1 VQNPEPALILVVDDA
16 PDNIEV
22 VRARLEQQGYR
33 VIAASDGIEALA
45 QVRAAAPDLVLL
57 DVVMPRLDGIETVRR
72 IRADP
77 AIPFTPVI
85 MLTAQNDSRSVISA
99 LDAGADEYLTKPF
112 DAGAL
117 LARVRSML
125 RIKALHDEVTA
136 QAAQLAEWNQT
147 LECRVAEQLAQL
159 QRLGFLKRFLPPQVA
174 ELVVTEGEKIL
185 QSHRRNVAVL
195 FCDLR
200 SFTEFSE
207 AAEPEEQI
215 AMLAEFHSTVA
226 GVVNRFQGTLV
237 QIVGDGV
244 MVVFN
249 DPIPRPDPALD
260 AVRAAIEMRARVGA
274 LTAKWKAQGHQLG
287 FGVGITQGYV
297 TLGLIGSDER
307 SQYAAIGSVTNL
319 ASRLC
324 DAAEDGQVLADSKL
338 HASIA
343 HLAHVEELGELTP
356 KGFRR
361 PIRVVNVIALREGA
375 IE

>member
-1 VQNPEPALILVVDDA
+1 M
-16 PDNIEV
+16 
-22 VRARLEQQGYR
+22 
-33 VIAASDGIEALA
+33 
-45 QVRAAAPDLVLL
+45 
-57 DVVMPRLDGIETVRR
+57 MPRLDGIETVRR
-72 IRADP
+72 MRADP

-226 GVVNRFQGTLV
+226 DVVNRFQGTLV

-249 DPIPRPDPALD
+249 DPIPA
-260 AVRAAIEMRARVGA
+260 
-274 LTAKWKAQGHQLG
+274 
-287 FGVGITQGYV
+287 
-297 TLGLIGSDER
+297 
-307 SQYAAIGSVTNL
+307 
-319 ASRLC
+319 
-324 DAAEDGQVLADSKL
+324 
-338 HASIA
+338 
-343 HLAHVEELGELTP
+343 
-356 KGFRR
+356 
-361 PIRVVNVIALREGA
+361 PIRRWTRCAPQ
-375 IE
+375 

>member
-1 VQNPEPALILVVDDA
+1 MQNPEPALILVVDDA

-33 VIAASDGIEALA
+33 VIAASDGTEALV

-72 IRADP
+72 IRADS

-361 PIRVVNVIALREGA
+361 PIRVVNVIALRESA
-375 IE
+375 TE

>member
-1 VQNPEPALILVVDDA
+1 VPKQEDALILVVDDA
-16 PDNIEV
+16 PDNVEV
-22 VRARLEQQGYR
+22 VRLRLERQGYR
-33 VIAASDGIEALA
+33 VITASDGFEALA
-45 QVRAAAPDLVLL
+45 RIKSETPDLVLL

-72 IRADP
+72 MRSDP
-77 AIPFTPVI
+77 AIPFVPVI
-85 MLTAQNDSRSVISA
+85 VLTAQNDNRDVITA

-125 RIKALHDEVTA
+125 RIKTLHDKTA
-136 QAAQLAEWNQT
+136 TQAAQLESWNQL
-147 LECRVAEQLAQL
+147 LEQRVAEQLAQL
-159 QRLGFLKRFLPPQVA
+159 QRMSVLKRFLPPQVA
-174 ELVVTEGEKIL
+174 ELVVSEGTQIL

-207 AAEPEEQI
+207 AAEPEEQL
-215 AMLAEFHSTVA
+215 AMLAEFHAVLA
-226 GVVNRFQGTLV
+226 DVVNRFRGTLT
-237 QIVGDGV
+237 QIAGDGV

-249 DPIPRPDPALD
+249 DPVPTPDPALD
-260 AVRAAIEMRARVGA
+260 AVRAAIEMRAHVGA
-274 LTAKWKAQGHQLG
+274 LTRKWQAQGFRLG
-287 FGVGITQGYV
+287 FGVGIAQGYV

-324 DAAEDGQVLADSKL
+324 SSAEDGQILADSRL

-343 HLAHVEELGELTP
+343 RLARVEELGEVTP

-361 PIRVVNVIALREGA
+361 PIRIVNIIQLRETA
-375 IE
+375 E

>member
-1 VQNPEPALILVVDDA
+1 
-16 PDNIEV
+16 
-22 VRARLEQQGYR
+22 
-33 VIAASDGIEALA
+33 
-45 QVRAAAPDLVLL
+45 
-57 DVVMPRLDGIETVRR
+57 M
-72 IRADP
+72 
-77 AIPFTPVI
+77 
-85 MLTAQNDSRSVISA
+85 
-99 LDAGADEYLTKPF
+99 
-112 DAGAL
+112 
-117 LARVRSML
+117 
-125 RIKALHDEVTA
+125 
-136 QAAQLAEWNQT
+136 
-147 LECRVAEQLAQL
+147 
-159 QRLGFLKRFLPPQVA
+159 
-174 ELVVTEGEKIL
+174 TEGEKIL

-297 TLGLIGSDER
+297 TLGLIGSR
-307 SQYAAIGSVTNL
+307 
-319 ASRLC
+319 
-324 DAAEDGQVLADSKL
+324 
-338 HASIA
+338 
-343 HLAHVEELGELTP
+343 
-356 KGFRR
+356 
-361 PIRVVNVIALREGA
+361 
-375 IE
+375 

>member
-1 VQNPEPALILVVDDA
+1 MDDA

-33 VIAASDGIEALA
+33 VIAASDGIEALVR
-45 QVRAAAPDLVLL
+45 VRAEAPDLVLL

-159 QRLGFLKRFLPPQVA
+159 QRLGFLKRFLPTA
-174 ELVVTEGEKIL
+174 GGGA
-185 QSHRRNVAVL
+185 RR
-195 FCDLR
+195 
-200 SFTEFSE
+200 
-207 AAEPEEQI
+207 
-215 AMLAEFHSTVA
+215 
-226 GVVNRFQGTLV
+226 
-237 QIVGDGV
+237 DG
-244 MVVFN
+244 
-249 DPIPRPDPALD
+249 R
-260 AVRAAIEMRARVGA
+260 
-274 LTAKWKAQGHQLG
+274 
-287 FGVGITQGYV
+287 
-297 TLGLIGSDER
+297 
-307 SQYAAIGSVTNL
+307 
-319 ASRLC
+319 
-324 DAAEDGQVLADSKL
+324 
-338 HASIA
+338 
-343 HLAHVEELGELTP
+343 
-356 KGFRR
+356 
-361 PIRVVNVIALREGA
+361 
-375 IE
+375 

>member
-1 VQNPEPALILVVDDA
+1 MQNPEPALILVVDDA

-33 VIAASDGIEALA
+33 VIAASDGTEALV

-200 SFTEFSE
+200 SFTRVLRGSG
-207 AAEPEEQI
+207 ARGTDRNACRISLHRGGRGEP
-215 AMLAEFHSTVA
+215 LPGHSSRSSA
-226 GVVNRFQGTLV
+226 
-237 QIVGDGV
+237 
-244 MVVFN
+244 
-249 DPIPRPDPALD
+249 
-260 AVRAAIEMRARVGA
+260 
-274 LTAKWKAQGHQLG
+274 TA
-287 FGVGITQGYV
+287 
-297 TLGLIGSDER
+297 
-307 SQYAAIGSVTNL
+307 
-319 ASRLC
+319 
-324 DAAEDGQVLADSKL
+324 
-338 HASIA
+338 
-343 HLAHVEELGELTP
+343 
-356 KGFRR
+356 
-361 PIRVVNVIALREGA
+361 
-375 IE
+375 